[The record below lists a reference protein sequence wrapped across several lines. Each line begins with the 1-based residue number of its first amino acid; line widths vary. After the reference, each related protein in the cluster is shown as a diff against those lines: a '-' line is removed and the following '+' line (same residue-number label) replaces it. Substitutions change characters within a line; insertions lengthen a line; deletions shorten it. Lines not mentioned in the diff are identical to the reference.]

1 MGKGVCSTLPS
12 KSSVPLSRLSPFIKN
27 WSTNL
32 SKIVKGSE
40 MHKFSNRS
48 DLYHYGL
55 REKKDI
61 RATVPQLTFIYKR
74 VYFNTFQCV
83 IIHCTVMAEWKKTMT
98 RTGAS
103 YAVIKPEVWL
113 LGSQNMQS

>member
-1 MGKGVCSTLPS
+1 
-12 KSSVPLSRLSPFIKN
+12 
-27 WSTNL
+27 
-32 SKIVKGSE
+32 

-61 RATVPQLTFIYKR
+61 RATLPQLTFIYKR